1 MTLRAGTLV
10 CLIALVA
17 LTIAGSSA
25 AEPQRSRVAIVRT
38 ASADALLRE
47 ANTRLRAELLTAGFE
62 VVDVASVPGDP
73 RSGVERA
80 SEGSFATVAMAR
92 TGTGALA
99 DVWISDHVTGKT
111 VVRRLRVGTEPNAAA
126 ILAIRALELLRASLL
141 EVSTP
146 KPAAEPRPA
155 APPDV
160 LNWVKPDPAP
170 ERAFLENSALSAGV
184 FALHDLHDIGLA
196 LGPTLRLSHGIVDRW
211 FGRLAWAG
219 PLFSPT
225 LRASAGEASVRQ
237 HFLSLDLGWA
247 TEPRP
252 LALVAWVGAGA
263 YLLQATG
270 ASASPYRSTS
280 DSLLSFLVT
289 AGVGGLARLGESF
302 ALLADVSAVGL
313 APRPVVAIAEH
324 EAGPAGGPSLGAS
337 LALVVRL

>member
-17 LTIAGSSA
+17 LTIAGSGA
-25 AEPQRSRVAIVRT
+25 AQPRRSRVAIVRT
-38 ASADALLRE
+38 ASADGLLRE
-47 ANTRLRAELLTAGFE
+47 ANTRLRAELVSAGFE

-73 RSGVERA
+73 RSGVERVSEA
-80 SEGSFATVAMAR
+80 SGSFATVAMAR

-146 KPAAEPRPA
+146 KPAAEPQPA

-160 LNWVKPDPAP
+160 LNWVKPE
-170 ERAFLENSALSAGV
+170 ERAFLGNSALSAGV
-184 FALHDLHDIGLA
+184 FALHDLRDIGPA

-225 LRASAGEASVRQ
+225 LRASAGSASVRQ

-289 AGVGGLARLGESF
+289 AGLGGLARLGESF
-302 ALLADVSAVGL
+302 ALSADVSAVGL

-337 LALVVRL
+337 LALIVRL